1 MLWAGYT
8 NAHTYYSGVANSS
21 HIAQWKFLLGDPV
34 PKSEK
39 QLWGCIIIQVI
50 YHYLSTQILW
60 VSGKALALLSKG

>member
-1 MLWAGYT
+1 MTW
-8 NAHTYYSGVANSS
+8 HEQSS
-21 HIAQWKFLLGDPV
+21 TKLKLEITHMSQWEFLLGDPV

-50 YHYLSTQILW
+50 YHYMSTQILW